1 MFTSIR
7 SNQNNNDNG
16 SRLIYQQ
23 QQQQQRNSRIQ
34 INFRPVMGLKLFSH
48 SVMISII
55 WISIMMMMVIIDAA
69 PTENQ
74 TKLSIKLDD
83 HLQMMIESNIDD
95 HHHHHRR
102 RKRFISSDVGAMVS
116 FQEILIFC

>member
-7 SNQNNNDNG
+7 SNQNNNNDNG
-16 SRLIYQQ
+16 SKLIY
-23 QQQQQRNSRIQ
+23 QQRNSRIQ
-34 INFRPVMGLKLFSH
+34 ISH
-48 SVMISII
+48 SKFVMISII
-55 WISIMMMMVIIDAA
+55 WISMMMMMMVIIDAA

-83 HLQMMIESNIDD
+83 HLQMMIENNIDD

-116 FQEILIFC
+116 FQEILFF